1 MTQSAKTLAKRFGSE
16 GWCDAYLELRP
27 NRDRAQLQALL
38 AKISATDIEE
48 LTPAILSA
56 KIPVARIEE
65 LEKHAVVTPMERKV
79 PKR

>member
-1 MTQSAKTLAKRFGSE
+1 MTQSAKTLARRFGSG
-16 GWCDAYLELRP
+16 GWCDVYLELRP
-27 NRDRAQLQALL
+27 NRDRAALEALL
-38 AKISATDIEE
+38 GRLSATDIEE

-56 KIPVARIEE
+56 KIPVDHIEE